1 MYDCSKEFN
10 EFYRTRVVLSE
21 TDQSELREKRKLNIK
36 RLREGLLDY
45 NDEKGKDY
53 KIAEDRIQ
61 GSMAMHTIVQ
71 NDKNDYDIDA
81 GIVFESDNLN
91 GRSTCHKEHATRTY
105 TYVSSFFVQERRH
118 MGKLEE
124 LEELTK
130 SMKGKQR
137 QREDLS
143 RPSVRMRNMQHL

>member
-1 MYDCSKEFN
+1 MKGENIMYDCSKEFN
-10 EFYRTRVVLSE
+10 KFYRTRVVLSE
-21 TDQSELREKRKLNIK
+21 TDQSELRKKRKLNIK

-71 NDKNDYDIDA
+71 NDKNDYDIDV

-91 GRSTCHKEHATRTY
+91 GMGPLATRKM
-105 TYVSSFFVQERRH
+105 VADALKR
-118 MGKLEE
+118 K
-124 LEELTK
+124 TK
-130 SMKGKQR
+130 HFA
-137 QREDLS
+137 EDPDVKTS
-143 RPSVRMRNMQHL
+143 CVRLKVTVK